1 MSKQTLKF
9 VLSDATGR
17 YSADWRVIYNS
28 NAGDV
33 YVQAKEIGKIIKLT
47 LHAPRPVEGKNDW
60 IMHVRRAANPF
71 KPNRILNKTIIR
83 SVASQPLQGLI
94 CVCAICIPLTKTRP
108 QLPNDNQRQVLLPP
122 TPGMQATITIW
133 VCTPSGVVSGWPGK
147 SKSTSLIWSAQSTLG
162 SILYVVRKDEPSV
175 SIKLPKAMLTWPLAY
190 ALFRNPHSSI
200 LAPSSDKDGVGVLW
214 DFNASVL
221 FLSLPAVLSE
231 SAPPKLRT
239 PLKAVIWA
247 VLLLTRRVKLNW
259 QHIRRLIFQ

>member
-9 VLSDATGR
+9 VISDATGR
-17 YSADWRVIYNS
+17 YSADWRVIYNNS
-28 NAGDV
+28 AGDV

-47 LHAPRPVEGKNDW
+47 LHAPRPTEEKNDW
-60 IMHVRRAANPF
+60 VMHVRRAENPF
-71 KPNRILNKTIIR
+71 KPNGIYKTIIR

-94 CVCAICIPLTKTRP
+94 CVCAICVPFTKIRP
-108 QLPNDNQRQVLLPP
+108 QLPTDNQRQVLPPP

-133 VCTPSGVVSGWPGK
+133 VCMPNGVVSGWPGK
-147 SKSTSLIWSAQSTLG
+147 SKSTSLIWSAQSTDG

-190 ALFRNPHSSI
+190 DLFRNPHSSI

-231 SAPPKLRT
+231 SAPPKLRIL
-239 PLKAVIWA
+239 LKAVIWA
-247 VLLLTRRVKLNW
+247 VLLLTWRVKLNW
-259 QHIRRLIFQ
+259 QHIRRLIFR